1 MHTLFHIFIAE
12 RSNKNF
18 KKNVGEIMFETLTIT
33 LREGIEA
40 ALVIGII
47 LAYLDKTNKQTLK
60 KYVYAGIIAAVS
72 GSIGTAIIIQM
83 LKTEWS
89 DFIGGLMFFVTAF
102 FLATML
108 IWMHNTS
115 KHIKQNIE
123 QNMES
128 ALSKWQALG
137 VLALTFFMIYR
148 EGAEIVLF
156 LSTTI
161 TKTNPFVALEAA
173 IGFGLAALFGY
184 LFIKGSLK
192 MNLRRFFK
200 ITGVMLVIIIFQLIV
215 GGIHEWSEVGVIILN
230 PIGMSIIGPLVK
242 DSASIVFT
250 GILLGF
256 LVVLFIMVPWKP
268 IKIEGIQ
275 GIEKRKA
282 LGAIR
287 KERNRKVMVGI
298 VTTVLIL
305 TFVAAQISALPQ
317 GVDPKPE
324 KVSTTGNEIRISIKN
339 AADGNLHKYICDMQN
354 MSTNCPMHGSEGKAN
369 VRILAIT
376 RSDRSVAVAYDAC
389 ALCGAAGY
397 VQEGEQLICKR
408 CGAPINPD
416 TIGEAG
422 GCNPIPIK
430 YTTVGDE
437 IIIKTDDAGE
447 KADLFNKE

>member
-1 MHTLFHIFIAE
+1 MHYKILGKP
-12 RSNKNF
+12 NN
-18 KKNVGEIMFETLTIT
+18 GEIMFETLTIT

-47 LAYLDKTNKQTLK
+47 LAYLGKTNKEALK
-60 KYVYAGIIAAVS
+60 KYVYAGIIAAIV
-72 GSIGTAIIIQM
+72 GSIATAIVIQM
-83 LKTEWS
+83 LKTQWS
-89 DFIGGLMFFVTAF
+89 DFMGGLMYFITAF
-102 FLATML
+102 FLVTML
-108 IWMHNTS
+108 LWMQHTS
-115 KHIKQNIE
+115 KHIRQDIE

-137 VLALTFFMIYR
+137 VFALTFFMIYR

-161 TKTNPFVALEAA
+161 TKTNSFVALEATV
-173 IGFGLAALFGY
+173 GFALETLFGY

-192 MNLRRFFK
+192 MNLGRFFK
-200 ITGVMLVIIIFQLIV
+200 ITGVMLAIIIFQLIV
-215 GGIHEWSEVGVIILN
+215 GGIHELSEVGVITLN
-230 PIGMSIIGPLVK
+230 PFGMSIIGPLVK

-256 LVVLFIMVPWKP
+256 LVVLFVMVPWKQ
-268 IKIEGIQ
+268 IKTDGIE

-282 LGAIR
+282 LGAMR
-287 KERNRKVMVGI
+287 KERNRKITVGI
-298 VTTVLIL
+298 VAAFIIFA
-305 TFVAAQISALPQ
+305 FVSTQISALPS

-324 KVSTTGNEIRISIKN
+324 KMSTAGGAIKIS
-339 AADGNLHKYICDMQN
+339 AASASDGNLHKYVCDMQHAAGEA
-354 MSTNCPMHGSEGKAN
+354 CPMHGSNGKAN
-369 VRILAIT
+369 VRILAMT
-376 RSDRSVAVAYDAC
+376 KSDGSAAVAYDAC

-422 GCNPIPIK
+422 GCNPIPLK
-430 YTTVGDE
+430 YTVAGDE
-437 IIIKTDDAGE
+437 IVIKTDDAGE
-447 KADLFNKE
+447 KADLFK